1 MKHFNYFVT
10 ESSRHMAEY
19 VPYFMRHSEE
29 MERLNIRLR
38 VPDEELTEKTLTE
51 RREQREKQLAERQ
64 KQMSERPATIRRS
77 HEFAAAIIHA
87 VETDTA
93 TRINGSVKNTGLIT
107 NLLEGCSVEVPCLI
121 NGAGI
126 HPCYMGA
133 LPPQLAALCQGN
145 ANMQGLTV
153 RAILE
158 QNRDYVY
165 QAAMVD
171 PNTAAQLTLP
181 QIRETMDKLIESQQD
196 MMPPL

>member
-1 MKHFNYFVT
+1 M
-10 ESSRHMAEY
+10 
-19 VPYFMRHSEE
+19 
-29 MERLNIRLR
+29 
-38 VPDEELTEKTLTE
+38 
-51 RREQREKQLAERQ
+51 
-64 KQMSERPATIRRS
+64 
-77 HEFAAAIIHA
+77 
-87 VETDTA
+87 
-93 TRINGSVKNTGLIT
+93 
-107 NLLEGCSVEVPCLI
+107 EVPCLI

-126 HPCYMGA
+126 HPCYMGS

-145 ANMQGLTV
+145 VNMQGLTV